1 MKTKTFPPVDDV
13 GSSQFSLLDKAYYAN
28 THTHPTPHT
37 PHTHLYNHFP
47 TDFPPFWMHTNR
59 AQGNTKYKIME
70 TKRKNGA
77 KYKIQKNT
85 QRRREK

>member
-47 TDFPPFWMHTNR
+47 TDFPPFGCTQIER
-59 AQGNTKYKIME
+59 KGIQNTK
-70 TKRKNGA
+70 
-77 KYKIQKNT
+77 
-85 QRRREK
+85 